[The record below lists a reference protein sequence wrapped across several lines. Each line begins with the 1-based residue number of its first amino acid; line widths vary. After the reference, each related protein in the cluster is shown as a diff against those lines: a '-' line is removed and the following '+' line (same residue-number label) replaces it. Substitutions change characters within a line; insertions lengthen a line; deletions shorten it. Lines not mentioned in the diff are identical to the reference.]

1 MSYRLRWRLVGRG
14 NRVLDSGEIDSG
26 FPDWPSGVQ
35 ALAAFL
41 QQFAQWGRDTEE
53 GTWWARRSPD
63 ADLLVQIS
71 LQVEGTHEPELMPGL
86 WTAPQGEDAPL
97 RS

>member
-1 MSYRLRWRLVGRG
+1 MSYQLEWRLLGRD
-14 NRVLDSGEIDSG
+14 NRLLDKGEIDSG
-26 FPDWPSGVQ
+26 FPDRHSAIQ

-41 QQFAQWGRDTEE
+41 QQFAQWGRCEDE

-63 ADLLVQIS
+63 ADLVVQIA
-71 LQVEGTHEPELMPGL
+71 LRHET
-86 WTAPQGEDAPL
+86 TALPDVAPVWLRSRQGEDAPL

>member
-26 FPDWPSGVQ
+26 FPDRPSGVQ

-53 GTWWARRSPD
+53 GTWWARRSP
-63 ADLLVQIS
+63 
-71 LQVEGTHEPELMPGL
+71 TPTC
-86 WTAPQGEDAPL
+86 WC
-97 RS
+97 RSACR